1 MARHGGLHAKDG
13 CAECGSG
20 ERTGGERG
28 SYTQRKRFSA
38 EISEAWMEKFNPKME
53 RTRAEGVLRLTLDA
67 PLIESLDP
75 KFSHLK
81 A

>member
-1 MARHGGLHAKDG
+1 
-13 CAECGSG
+13 
-20 ERTGGERG
+20 
-28 SYTQRKRFSA
+28 
-38 EISEAWMEKFNPKME
+38 MEKFNPKME